1 MCGFSTSL
9 FIYKIYSV
17 DSNVTI
23 LLEFRLLIDGY
34 AKIESHEH
42 NKKKRDC
49 ETCMIREVFVKFI
62 GNLFIKNVR
71 NRETFYHFLTWPDS
85 MSMALFFF
93 LLSLCIDVFFFV
105 ESNHY
110 SNSHSL
116 NEQKCFIKI
125 HRSDFSC
132 LYHWYRFIFKRFI
145 WFEIHDNRLLL
156 FETSYLWIFFVFLY
170 FFSLL
175 FLPYHILFSHAHQL

>member
-1 MCGFSTSL
+1 MVFRLLCL
-9 FIYKIYSV
+9 YSM
-17 DSNVTI
+17 DSNVTM

-42 NKKKRDC
+42 NKKNAIVKRVWF
-49 ETCMIREVFVKFI
+49 EKFLTNLSEI
-62 GNLFIKNVR
+62 YSSIMLGTVRLFIIFWLGLIACR
-71 NRETFYHFLTWPDS
+71 WHY
-85 MSMALFFF
+85 LFFLSSF
-93 LLSLCIDVFFFV
+93 LVHRCFFFV
-105 ESNHY
+105 ESNQY
-110 SNSHSL
+110 SNSYSL

-145 WFEIHDNRLLL
+145 WFDIHDNRLLL
-156 FETSYLWIFFVFLY
+156 FQTSYLWIFSSFY
-170 FFSLL
+170 FFLSF

>member
-1 MCGFSTSL
+1 
-9 FIYKIYSV
+9 
-17 DSNVTI
+17 
-23 LLEFRLLIDGY
+23 
-34 AKIESHEH
+34 
-42 NKKKRDC
+42 
-49 ETCMIREVFVKFI
+49 MIREVFVKFI

-71 NRETFYHFLTWPDS
+71 NRETFYYFLTWPDS
-85 MSMALFFF
+85 MSMALFFSF
-93 LLSLCIDVFFFV
+93 LVHRCFFFV

-156 FETSYLWIFFVFLY
+156 FETSYLWIFFVFLFFFLSY
-170 FFSLL
+170 FCLITFYFHTHTSCKIVEWKKV
-175 FLPYHILFSHAHQL
+175 IL